1 MKTQN
6 YYLVYW
12 TAQGD
17 SILKVEDGDK
27 LGHLRQFPR
36 TARKPIYDMLSK
48 SKQPTHNYF
57 LTTKFRSSIPS
68 RAEAVSLAHHKMG
81 TGDSPSTTNVKETG
95 YTQHELFLPFS
106 QIQRDSA
113 LSSLKW
119 ISHCFFR
126 HHIAFKVIKH
136 NKKKHLSSTHHRHL
150 LELLKYT
157 EECMQQFRKR
167 NKKMQSL
174 EITGLKERK

>member
-48 SKQPTHNYF
+48 SNSQPIIISLSQNSDLQYQ
-57 LTTKFRSSIPS
+57 
-68 RAEAVSLAHHKMG
+68 AEQK
-81 TGDSPSTTNVKETG
+81 P
-95 YTQHELFLPFS
+95 
-106 QIQRDSA
+106 
-113 LSSLKW
+113 
-119 ISHCFFR
+119 
-126 HHIAFKVIKH
+126 
-136 NKKKHLSSTHHRHL
+136 
-150 LELLKYT
+150 
-157 EECMQQFRKR
+157 
-167 NKKMQSL
+167 
-174 EITGLKERK
+174 